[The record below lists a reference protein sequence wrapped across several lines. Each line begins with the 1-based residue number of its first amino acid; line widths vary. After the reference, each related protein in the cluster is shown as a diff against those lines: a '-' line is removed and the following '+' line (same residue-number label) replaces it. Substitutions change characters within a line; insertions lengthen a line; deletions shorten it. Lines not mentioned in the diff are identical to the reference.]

1 MTSYKRVDLWTDDG
15 CSEKINLT
23 DKNIPL
29 TRQIFKIKMDINKH
43 IIDQRIRKIVQEKP
57 EWFSDIGD
65 ENQKL
70 SNAFVLLTVSTY
82 LNVELSEAFSLMT
95 DGGDDAGIDA
105 IYIGDTND
113 LELPVTIFQG
123 KYVFNLE
130 KDSNYPANSVL
141 RVINS
146 IGSIFDPSKEVQ
158 LNHKLKPE
166 IEEIRSLISDG
177 YIPVVKVVLFNNGTK
192 WNAEGE
198 QHRINANFPKDQV
211 EFEFINHQNIVD
223 FIQSSKEIKASM
235 RLTGESVVESFN
247 FKRVLIGKVNVMEIA
262 KMFQVHGDGLLEK
275 NIRRY
280 LGLNRNRVN
289 EAIQDTLLGERKDNF
304 YFKNN
309 GITMICKKFSYN
321 ALQEKNWDIVAE
333 DIQIINGGQTCKT
346 IQHTINDN
354 FTKDFSQVFVLIR
367 LYELSDSN
375 EDNESLI
382 NEITLATNS
391 QNPVDLSDLRAN
403 DNIQRT
409 LETDIKELGYNYRRK
424 KDIASTNESIIPL
437 SVAAQA
443 IYSIWKFKPHVAKFK
458 RKELFGS
465 LYEDV
470 YRPVPNAAQVVIAV
484 LIYRFCDNQ
493 RRKVSLI
500 EKFPHIPYSNYFLS
514 MIIGNLLIK
523 EINITL
529 NQLTHKNFEQAKTY
543 FETNKDK
550 LFSQANEILIKAL
563 DKLYN
568 DDYTNLEM
576 PRLSAAFR
584 RGDLLGQ
591 IPVE

>member
-1 MTSYKRVDLWTDDG
+1 
-15 CSEKINLT
+15 
-23 DKNIPL
+23 
-29 TRQIFKIKMDINKH
+29 MDISKH
-43 IIDQRIRKIVQEKP
+43 IIDKRIRKIVKDKP
-57 EWFSDIGD
+57 EWFAGIGD
-65 ENQKL
+65 DNQKI
-70 SNAFVLLTVSTY
+70 SRSFVLLTVSTY
-82 LNVELSEAFSLMT
+82 LNIELSEAHSLMT

-105 IYIGDTND
+105 INVGDTND

-158 LNHKLKPE
+158 LNDKLKPQ

-177 YIPVVKVVLFNNGTK
+177 YIPVVKVVLFNNGIA
-192 WNAEGE
+192 WNEEGDK
-198 QHRINANFPKDQV
+198 HIANANFPKEQV

-223 FIQSSKEIKASM
+223 FIQSSKEIKASI
-235 RLTGESVVESFN
+235 RLTGESIVESFN
-247 FKRVLIGKVNVMEIA
+247 FKRVLIGKVNVTEIA
-262 KMFQVHGDGLLEK
+262 EMFRTHGDGLLEK

-346 IQHTINDN
+346 IEHTVNSHAD
-354 FTKDFSQVFVLIR
+354 KDYTQVFVLIR

-424 KDIASTNESIIPL
+424 KDIASTSDSIIPL
-437 SVAAQA
+437 SVASQA
-443 IYSIWKFKPHVAKFK
+443 IYSIWKDKPHVAKFK

-465 LYEDV
+465 LYDDV
-470 YRPVPNAAQVVIAV
+470 YRPVPNAAQVVVAV

-493 RRKVSLI
+493 RRKTSLI
-500 EKFPHIPYSNYFLS
+500 EEFPHIPYSNYFLS
-514 MIIGNLLIK
+514 MIIGKLLLK
-523 EINITL
+523 ETNVPL
-529 NQLTHKNFEQAKTY
+529 DKLTHKTFEQVKTY

-550 LFSQANEILIKAL
+550 LFNKANKILIEAL
-563 DKLYN
+563 DLLYKE
-568 DDYTNLEM
+568 DYKNLEM
-576 PRLSAAFR
+576 PRLSSAFR
-584 RGDLLGQ
+584 RGDLFGK
-591 IPVE
+591 IKTE

>member
-1 MTSYKRVDLWTDDG
+1 
-15 CSEKINLT
+15 
-23 DKNIPL
+23 
-29 TRQIFKIKMDINKH
+29 MDINKH
-43 IIDQRIRKIVQEKP
+43 IIDQRIRKIVQDKP
-57 EWFSDIGD
+57 EWFAEVGD
-65 ENQKL
+65 VNNKV
-70 SNAFVLLTVSTY
+70 SKAFVILTVSTY
-82 LNVELSEAFSLMT
+82 LNVELSEAFAMIT

-105 IYIGDTND
+105 IYISDTND

-130 KDSNYPANSVL
+130 KESNYPANSVL

-146 IGSIFDPSKEVQ
+146 IGSIFDPLKEVQ
-158 LNHKLKPE
+158 LNPKLKPE

-177 YIPVVKVVLFNNGTK
+177 YIPVVKIVLFNNGIK
-192 WNAEGE
+192 WNTEGE
-198 QHRINANFPKDQV
+198 QHIINAGFPKDQV
-211 EFEFINHQNIVD
+211 EFEYINHQNVVD

-235 RLTGESVVESFN
+235 RLSGESVVESFN
-247 FKRVLIGKVNVMEIA
+247 FKRVLIGKVNVTEVA
-262 KMFQVHGDGLLEK
+262 KLFQIYGDGLLEK

-289 EAIQDTLLGERKDNF
+289 EAIQETLLGERKDNF

-321 ALQEKNWDIVAE
+321 ALQEKNWDVIAE
-333 DIQIINGGQTCKT
+333 DLQIINGGQTCKT
-346 IQHTINDN
+346 IEHTITKNSD
-354 FTKDFSQVFVLIR
+354 KDFTQVFVLIR

-443 IYSIWKFKPHVAKFK
+443 IYSIWKRKPHVAKFK

-465 LYEDV
+465 LYDDV
-470 YRPVPNAAQVVIAV
+470 YKPIPNAAQVVIAV
-484 LIYRFCDNQ
+484 IIYRFCDNQ
-493 RRKVSLI
+493 RRKISLI
-500 EKFPHIPYSNYFLS
+500 DQFHHIPYSNYFLS
-514 MIIGNLLIK
+514 MIIGQLLLK
-523 EINITL
+523 KTHVALPE
-529 NQLTHKNFEQAKTY
+529 LTHKNFGEIKTY
-543 FETNKDK
+543 FDENKDS
-550 LFSQANEILIKAL
+550 LFNEANTILITAL
-563 DKLYN
+563 NRLYN
-568 DDYTNLEM
+568 EDYTNLEM

-584 RGDLLGQ
+584 RGDLLAQ
-591 IPVE
+591 IDI

>member
-1 MTSYKRVDLWTDDG
+1 
-15 CSEKINLT
+15 
-23 DKNIPL
+23 
-29 TRQIFKIKMDINKH
+29 MDINKH
-43 IIDQRIRKIVQEKP
+43 IIDQRIRKIIKDKP
-57 EWFSDIGD
+57 EWFANIGD
-65 ENQKL
+65 QNQKI
-70 SNAFVLLTVSTY
+70 SRSFVLLTVSTY
-82 LNVELSEAFSLMT
+82 LNVELSEAYSLIT

-105 IYIGDTND
+105 IHIGDTND

-158 LNHKLKPE
+158 LNQNLKPQ

-177 YIPVVKVVLFNNGTK
+177 YIPVVKVVLFNNGIK
-192 WNAEGE
+192 WNEEGE
-198 QHRINANFPKDQV
+198 QHIINANFPKDQV
-211 EFEFINHQNIVD
+211 EFEFINHQNVVD
-223 FIQSSKEIKASM
+223 FIQSSKEIKASL

-247 FKRVLIGKVNVMEIA
+247 FKRVLIGKVNVIEIA
-262 KMFQVHGDGLLEK
+262 KIFQTYGDGLLEK

-289 EAIQDTLLGERKDNF
+289 EAIQDTLLSDRKDNF

-321 ALQEKNWDIVAE
+321 ALQEKNWDIIAE
-333 DIQIINGGQTCKT
+333 DLQIINGGQTCKT
-346 IQHTINDN
+346 IQHTIKDN
-354 FTKDFSQVFVLIR
+354 SDKDYTQVFVLIR

-375 EDNESLI
+375 EDNESLV

-403 DNIQRT
+403 DKIQRT
-409 LETDIKELGYNYRRK
+409 LETDIKGLGYNYRRK
-424 KDIASTNESIIPL
+424 KDIANTNDSIIPL

-443 IYSIWKFKPHVAKFK
+443 IYSVWKDKPHVAKFK

-470 YRPVPNAAQVVIAV
+470 YRPVPNAAQVIIAV

-493 RRKVSLI
+493 RRKISLI
-500 EKFPHIPYSNYFLS
+500 EEFPHIPYSNYFLS
-514 MIIGNLLIK
+514 MIIGKLLLK
-523 EINITL
+523 ETNIPL
-529 NQLTHKNFEQAKTY
+529 GQLTHINFDQIKTY
-543 FETNKDK
+543 FEINKDN
-550 LFSQANEILIKAL
+550 LFNKANIILIDAL
-563 DKLYN
+563 NQLYN
-568 DDYTNLEM
+568 EDYTNLER

-584 RGDLLGQ
+584 RGDLFGQ
-591 IPVE
+591 IKLQ

>member
-1 MTSYKRVDLWTDDG
+1 
-15 CSEKINLT
+15 
-23 DKNIPL
+23 
-29 TRQIFKIKMDINKH
+29 MDINKH
-43 IIDQRIRKIVQEKP
+43 IIDQRIRKIVQDRP
-57 EWFSDIGD
+57 EWFANIGGL
-65 ENQKL
+65 EQKV
-70 SNAFVLLTVSTY
+70 SRAFVLLTVSTY
-82 LNVELSEAFSLMT
+82 LNVELSEAYSLIT
-95 DGGDDAGIDA
+95 DGGNDAGIDA
-105 IYIGDTND
+105 INIGDTND

-123 KYVFNLE
+123 KYVFDLE

-158 LNHKLKPE
+158 LNSKLKPE

-177 YIPVVKVVLFNNGTK
+177 YIPVVKIILFNNGIR
-192 WNAEGE
+192 WNDEGE
-198 QHRINANFPKDQV
+198 QHIINANFPKEQV
-211 EFEFINHQNIVD
+211 EFEYINHQNIVD
-223 FIQSSKEIKASM
+223 FIQASKEIKASL
-235 RLTGESVVESFN
+235 RLTGDSVVESFN
-247 FKRVLIGKVNVMEIA
+247 FKRVLIGKVNVREIA
-262 KMFQVHGDGLLEK
+262 KLFQSFGDGLLEK

-289 EAIQDTLLGERKDNF
+289 EAIHETLLNERKDNF

-333 DIQIINGGQTCKT
+333 DLQIINGGQTCKT
-346 IQHTINDN
+346 IQHTINENSD
-354 FTKDFSQVFVLIR
+354 KDFTQVFVLIR

-375 EDNESLI
+375 EDNDNLI

-403 DNIQRT
+403 DNIQKT
-409 LETDIKELGYNYRRK
+409 LETDIKGLGYNYRRK

-443 IYSIWKFKPHVAKFK
+443 IYSIWKGKPHIAKFK

-465 LYEDV
+465 LYEEV
-470 YRPVPNAAQVVIAV
+470 YKPIPNAAQVIIAV
-484 LIYRFCDNQ
+484 IIYRFCDNQ

-500 EKFPHIPYSNYFLS
+500 EEFPHIPYSNYFLS
-514 MIIGNLLIK
+514 MIIGKLLLK
-523 EINITL
+523 ETNFKL
-529 NQLTHKNFEQAKTY
+529 NDLTHKSFESVKVY
-543 FETNKDK
+543 FEMNKEK
-550 LFSQANEILIKAL
+550 LFDSANVILIKAL
-563 DKLYN
+563 DNLYN
-568 DDYTNLEM
+568 EDYKKLEM

-584 RGDLLGQ
+584 RGELFGQ
-591 IPVE
+591 IVIK

>member
-1 MTSYKRVDLWTDDG
+1 
-15 CSEKINLT
+15 
-23 DKNIPL
+23 
-29 TRQIFKIKMDINKH
+29 MDINKH
-43 IIDQRIRKIVQEKP
+43 IIDQRIRKIVQDKP
-57 EWFSDIGD
+57 EWFAESND
-65 ENQKL
+65 ENYKV
-70 SNAFVLLTVSTY
+70 SKSFVLLTVSTY
-82 LNVELSEAFSLMT
+82 LNIELSEAFSMIT

-130 KDSNYPANSVL
+130 KESNYPANSVL

-158 LNHKLKPE
+158 LNQKLKPQ

-177 YIPVVKVVLFNNGTK
+177 YIPVVKIVLFNNGLK
-192 WNAEGE
+192 WNEEGE
-198 QHRINANFPKDQV
+198 QHIINAGFPKDQV
-211 EFEFINHQNIVD
+211 EFEYINHQNVVD

-235 RLTGESVVESFN
+235 RLAGESVVESFN
-247 FKRVLIGKVNVMEIA
+247 FKRVLIGKVNVTEVA
-262 KMFQVHGDGLLEK
+262 KMFQTHGDGLLEK

-289 EAIQDTLLGERKDNF
+289 EAIQETLLGERKDNF

-333 DIQIINGGQTCKT
+333 DIQVINGGQTCKT
-346 IQHTINDN
+346 IQHTVTDN
-354 FTKDFSQVFVLIR
+354 PTKDFTQVFVLIR

-424 KDIASTNESIIPL
+424 KDIASTIESTIPL

-443 IYSIWKFKPHVAKFK
+443 IYSVWKSKPHVAKFK

-493 RRKVSLI
+493 RRKVTLI
-500 EKFPHIPYSNYFLS
+500 EEFPHIPYSNYFIS
-514 MIIGNLLIK
+514 MIIGKLLLK
-523 EINITL
+523 KMNIPL
-529 NQLTHKNFEQAKTY
+529 EQLTHKNFVQVKTY
-543 FETNKDK
+543 FDTNRDT
-550 LFSQANEILIKAL
+550 LFSEANTILVIAL
-563 DKLYN
+563 NRLYN
-568 DDYTNLEM
+568 EDYKNLEM

-591 IPVE
+591 IIIE

>member
-1 MTSYKRVDLWTDDG
+1 
-15 CSEKINLT
+15 
-23 DKNIPL
+23 
-29 TRQIFKIKMDINKH
+29 MDINKH
-43 IIDQRIRKIVQEKP
+43 IIDQRIRKIVQDKP
-57 EWFSDIGD
+57 EWFTESND
-65 ENQKL
+65 ENYKI
-70 SNAFVLLTVSTY
+70 SKSFVLLTVSTY
-82 LNVELSEAFSLMT
+82 LNIELAEAFSMVT

-123 KYVFNLE
+123 KYVFNLDKE
-130 KDSNYPANSVL
+130 SNYPANSVL

-158 LNHKLKPE
+158 LNPKLKPQ

-177 YIPVVKVVLFNNGTK
+177 YIPVVKIVLFNNGIK
-192 WNAEGE
+192 WNDEGE
-198 QHRINANFPKDQV
+198 QHIVNAGFPKDQV
-211 EFEFINHQNIVD
+211 EFEYINHQNVVD
-223 FIQSSKEIKASM
+223 FIQSSKEIKASL

-247 FKRVLIGKVNVMEIA
+247 FKRVLIGKVNVAEIA
-262 KMFQVHGDGLLEK
+262 KLFQAHGDGLLEK

-289 EAIQDTLLGERKDNF
+289 EAIQETLLGERKDNF

-321 ALQEKNWDIVAE
+321 ALQEKNWDIIAE

-346 IQHTINDN
+346 IQHTVNEN
-354 FTKDFSQVFVLIR
+354 PTKDFSQVFVLVR

-375 EDNESLI
+375 EDNENLV

-391 QNPVDLSDLRAN
+391 QNPVDLSNLRAN
-403 DNIQRT
+403 DSIQRT

-424 KDIASTNESIIPL
+424 KDIASTTESIIPL

-443 IYSIWKFKPHVAKFK
+443 VYSIWKSKPYVAKFK

-465 LYEDV
+465 LYDDV
-470 YRPVPNAAQVVIAV
+470 YRPTPNAAQVVIAV
-484 LIYRFCDNQ
+484 LIYRYCDNQ
-493 RRKVSLI
+493 RRKTALI
-500 EKFPHIPYSNYFLS
+500 EEYPHIPYSNYFLS
-514 MIIGNLLIK
+514 MIIGQLLLK
-523 EINITL
+523 KTNITL
-529 NQLTHKNFEQAKTY
+529 ANLTHKNFEQVKTY
-543 FETNKDK
+543 FDTNKDT
-550 LFSQANEILIKAL
+550 LFTEANTILITAL
-563 DKLYN
+563 NQLYN
-568 DDYTNLEM
+568 EDYTNLEM

-591 IPVE
+591 IVIE

>member
-1 MTSYKRVDLWTDDG
+1 
-15 CSEKINLT
+15 
-23 DKNIPL
+23 
-29 TRQIFKIKMDINKH
+29 MDINKH
-43 IIDQRIRKIVQEKP
+43 IIDQRIRKIVQDKP
-57 EWFSDIGD
+57 EWFAEVGD
-65 ENQKL
+65 ANNKV
-70 SNAFVLLTVSTY
+70 SKAFVLLTVSTY
-82 LNVELSEAFSLMT
+82 LNVELSEAFAMIT

-130 KDSNYPANSVL
+130 KESNYPANSVL

-158 LNHKLKPE
+158 LNPKLKPE
-166 IEEIRSLISDG
+166 IEDIRSLISDG
-177 YIPVVKVVLFNNGTK
+177 YIPVVKIVLFNNGIK
-192 WNAEGE
+192 WNNEGE
-198 QHRINANFPKDQV
+198 QHIINAGFPKDQV
-211 EFEFINHQNIVD
+211 EFEYINHQNVVD
-223 FIQSSKEIKASM
+223 FIQSSKEIKASI
-235 RLTGESVVESFN
+235 RLSGESVVESFN
-247 FKRVLIGKVNVMEIA
+247 FKRVLIGKVNVTEVA
-262 KMFQVHGDGLLEK
+262 KLFQIHGDGLLEK

-289 EAIQDTLLGERKDNF
+289 EAIQETLLGERKDNF

-321 ALQEKNWDIVAE
+321 ALQEKNWDIIAE
-333 DIQIINGGQTCKT
+333 DLQIINGGQTCKT
-346 IQHTINDN
+346 IEHTINN
-354 FTKDFSQVFVLIR
+354 NAEKDFTQVFVLIR

-443 IYSIWKFKPHVAKFK
+443 IYSIWKRKPHVAKFK

-465 LYEDV
+465 LYDDV
-470 YRPVPNAAQVVIAV
+470 YRPIPNAAQVVVAV
-484 LIYRFCDNQ
+484 IIYRFCDNQ
-493 RRKVSLI
+493 RRKTSLI
-500 EKFPHIPYSNYFLS
+500 DQFPHIPYSNYFLS
-514 MIIGNLLIK
+514 MIIGQLLLKKTTLVLPELTHITFGRIK
-523 EINITL
+523 AYFDENKDTLFSEANTILIAAL
-529 NQLTHKNFEQAKTY
+529 NQLY
-543 FETNKDK
+543 
-550 LFSQANEILIKAL
+550 NE
-563 DKLYN
+563 N
-568 DDYTNLEM
+568 YTNLEM

-591 IPVE
+591 INIE

>member
-1 MTSYKRVDLWTDDG
+1 
-15 CSEKINLT
+15 
-23 DKNIPL
+23 
-29 TRQIFKIKMDINKH
+29 MDINKH

-57 EWFSDIGD
+57 EWFADRGD
-65 ENQKL
+65 ESQKL
-70 SNAFVLLTVSTY
+70 SRAFVLLTVSTY
-82 LNVELSEAFSLMT
+82 LNIELTEAYSLMT

-105 IYIGDTND
+105 IQVGDTVD
-113 LELPVTIFQG
+113 VEFPVTIFQG

-130 KDSNYPANSVL
+130 KDSNYPANNII

-146 IGSIFDPSKEVQ
+146 ISAIFDPAKEVQ
-158 LNHKLKPE
+158 LNPQLKSE

-177 YIPVVKVVLFNNGTK
+177 YIPIVKIVLFNNGIQ
-192 WNAEGE
+192 WNAEGQ
-198 QHRINANFPKDQV
+198 QHIDNSHFPKEQV
-211 EFEFINHQNIVD
+211 EFEFINHKNVVD
-223 FIQSSKEIKASM
+223 FIQSAKEIETRI

-247 FKRVLIGKVNVMEIA
+247 FKRVLIGKVNVIEIA
-262 KMFQVHGDGLLEK
+262 KMFENYGDGLLEK

-289 EAIQDTLLGERKDNF
+289 EAIQETLLGDRKDNF

-309 GITMICKKFSYN
+309 GITMVCKKFSYN
-321 ALQEKNWDIVAE
+321 ALQEKNWDVVAE

-346 IQHTINDN
+346 IQQTI
-354 FTKDFSQVFVLIR
+354 KDHADKDYSQVFVLVR

-403 DNIQRT
+403 DNVQRA
-409 LETDIKELGYNYRRK
+409 LETDIRELGYHYRRK
-424 KDIASTNESIIPL
+424 KDIASTSESIIPL

-443 IYSIWKFKPHVAKFK
+443 IYSVWKEKPHVAKFK

-465 LYEDV
+465 LYDDV
-470 YRPVPNAAQVVIAV
+470 FRPVPNAAQVVIAV

-493 RRKVSLI
+493 RRKLSLI
-500 EKFPHIPYSNYFLS
+500 EEHPHIPYSNYFLS
-514 MIIGNLLIK
+514 MIIGKLLLKETNLSLG
-523 EINITL
+523 
-529 NQLTHKNFEQAKTY
+529 QLTHKNFDQAKTY

-550 LFSQANEILIKAL
+550 LFDNANKILTEAL
-563 DKLYN
+563 NALYN
-568 DDYTNLEM
+568 ENYRNLEM

-584 RGDLLGQ
+584 RGDLFGQ
-591 IPVE
+591 IKI

>member
-1 MTSYKRVDLWTDDG
+1 
-15 CSEKINLT
+15 
-23 DKNIPL
+23 
-29 TRQIFKIKMDINKH
+29 MDINKH
-43 IIDQRIRKIVQEKP
+43 IIDQRIRKIVQDKP
-57 EWFSDIGD
+57 EWFAESGNEDY
-65 ENQKL
+65 KV
-70 SNAFVLLTVSTY
+70 SKSFVLLTVSTY
-82 LNVELSEAFSLMT
+82 LNIELTEAFSMIT

-146 IGSIFDPSKEVQ
+146 IGSIFDPSKKVQ
-158 LNHKLKPE
+158 LNQKLKPQ

-177 YIPVVKVVLFNNGTK
+177 YIPVVKIVLFNNGLK

-198 QHRINANFPKDQV
+198 QHIINAGFPKDQV
-211 EFEFINHQNIVD
+211 DFEYINHQNVVD

-247 FKRVLIGKVNVMEIA
+247 FKRVLIGKVNVTEIA
-262 KMFQVHGDGLLEK
+262 KMFQAHGDGLLEK

-289 EAIQDTLLGERKDNF
+289 EAIQETLLGERKDNF

-346 IQHTINDN
+346 IEHTVNDN
-354 FTKDFSQVFVLIR
+354 LTKDFTQVFVLIR

-424 KDIASTNESIIPL
+424 KDIASTTESIIPL

-443 IYSIWKFKPHVAKFK
+443 VYSIWKSKPHVAKFK

-465 LYEDV
+465 LYDDV
-470 YRPVPNAAQVVIAV
+470 YRPIPNAAQVVIAV
-484 LIYRFCDNQ
+484 LIYRYCDNQ
-493 RRKVSLI
+493 RRKTSLI
-500 EKFPHIPYSNYFLS
+500 ERFPHIPYSNYFLS
-514 MIIGNLLIK
+514 MIIGQLLLRK
-523 EINITL
+523 NNTPLAE
-529 NQLTHKNFEQAKTY
+529 LTHKNFEQIKTY
-543 FETNKDK
+543 FDANKDT
-550 LFSQANEILIKAL
+550 LFSEANTILITAL
-563 DKLYN
+563 DQLYN
-568 DDYTNLEM
+568 EDYTNLEM

-591 IPVE
+591 IVIE